1 MFTLKTLRLEENSPF
16 ELVEEKSLAVL
27 DSFLLTV
34 DRRSHVELK
43 FTFVTLAAIVFD
55 PSTEVFLSIGF
66 LFFSDFLFTGD
77 PLFQINTDGTAAGF
91 KILFSFIS
99 DGR

>member
-1 MFTLKTLRLEENSPF
+1 MKTLRLAENSPF
-16 ELVEEKSLAVL
+16 ELAVL